1 MDYFSLIIN
10 REGEKMKNKK
20 KTIFTLLG
28 VFFTCVCL
36 ACFIFFGH
44 SLIQVNIVPTKYLIL
59 CFGILSVV
67 FFLLIFFLF
76 VKEGLLSKILIVTM
90 MSALSLLLVFASSY
104 FHQTTQ
110 FFSGTK
116 TKDYDTLTYS
126 VFVLKNQEYKSL
138 TDLKNLSIGYLEH
151 DSETIQKELQEKI
164 TYQEKKASDIGEL
177 VDSLFDKKLQ
187 AICLEEGHLFLL
199 REEIDNFEQDIQ
211 MIYTF
216 QVRVDGTSENAGVQ
230 DVSNSSFVLYISG
243 IDQYGNVNSVRGRS
257 DVNQIAVVNTRTNH
271 ILLVNTPRD
280 YYVQLAGTTGL
291 KDKLTHAGIYGINKS
306 IATLENLYKIDIEY
320 YLRVN
325 FDTLIKVVD
334 IIGGIDIYSDA
345 TFTCWTNKNV
355 HVNTGWN
362 HFNGAQALAYS
373 RERHAYL
380 TGDHH
385 RGANQ
390 QQVITAIIHKMTQS
404 SVLINKYSS
413 ILNAMDGSFQTNLPT
428 PMLTSFIKYQLD
440 EMPVWNVESIAVT
453 GQNSMDYTYSMGT
466 SQKLYV
472 MEPDYSSVTNAIS
485 KIKAV
490 YNEK

>member
-1 MDYFSLIIN
+1 
-10 REGEKMKNKK
+10 MKNKK

-28 VFFTCVCL
+28 ILFTCICL
-36 ACFIFFGH
+36 TCFILFGY
-44 SLIQVNIVPTKYLIL
+44 SLIQLNIVPTKYLVL
-59 CFGILSVV
+59 CFGVLSVL
-67 FFLLIFFLF
+67 FFLLDFFLF
-76 VKEGLLSKILIVTM
+76 VKDGIFSKILLVTM
-90 MSALSLLLVFASSY
+90 MSAVSLILLFGFFY
-104 FHQTTQ
+104 IRDTHQ
-110 FFSGTK
+110 FFHRTQVQN
-116 TKDYDTLTYS
+116 YDTLTYS
-126 VFVLKNQEYKSL
+126 VL
-138 TDLKNLSIGYLEH
+138 TLQKEKYSNILDLKNRSIGYL
-151 DSETIQKELQEKI
+151 DADLSSIQKELKARISYQEQVFSDAGDLAKNLMDEKI
-164 TYQEKKASDIGEL
+164 S
-177 VDSLFDKKLQ
+177 
-187 AICLEEGHLFLL
+187 AICLEEGHLLLL
-199 REEIDNFEQDIQ
+199 RQEVENFEESVKVL
-211 MIYTF
+211 YTF
-216 QVRVDGTSENAGVQ
+216 QVQVEKTTEDGKNQ
-230 DVSNSSFVLYISG
+230 DISNDSFILYISG
-243 IDQYGNVNSVRGRS
+243 IDQYGNVSSVRGRS
-257 DVNQIAVVNTRTNH
+257 DVNQIAVINTRTNH

-306 IATLENLYKIDIEY
+306 ITTLENLYKIDIEY

-413 ILNAMDGSFQTNLPT
+413 ILNAMDGSFQTNIPT

-453 GQNSMDYTYSMGT
+453 GQNNMDYTYSMGT